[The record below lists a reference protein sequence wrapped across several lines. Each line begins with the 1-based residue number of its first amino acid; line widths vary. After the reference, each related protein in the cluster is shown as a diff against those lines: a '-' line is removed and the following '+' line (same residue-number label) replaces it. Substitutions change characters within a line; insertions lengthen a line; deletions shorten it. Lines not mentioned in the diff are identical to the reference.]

1 MERSNSLLLP
11 VILLVVIILLA
22 GCAPSPPPLPEE
34 PPEPTRKVPQDESFD
49 PLSVEEEEVIVLP
62 ESKLKSPPEGT
73 ITAGAE
79 KEGEPVAGAAEEV
92 LGFRVQVFA
101 TDLEFEARTVE
112 EKALIDFEESVYLV
126 FDSPNYKIRVG
137 DCRSRAEANKLRQ
150 RAVELGYRDAW
161 VVQCKVM
168 ASQR

>member
-1 MERSNSLLLP
+1 MERSIRLLSLTLF
-11 VILLVVIILLA
+11 LVVIILLA

-34 PPEPTRKVPQDESFD
+34 PLEPTRKAPQDESFD

-62 ESKLKSPPEGT
+62 ESKLKPPPEGT
-73 ITAGAE
+73 ITVGAE
-79 KEGEPVAGAAEEV
+79 KEGEPAAGAAEEV
-92 LGFRVQVFA
+92 LGFRVQIFA

-112 EKALIDFEESVYLV
+112 EEALIDFEQSVYLV

-150 RAVELGYRDAW
+150 KAIELGYRDAW